1 MMASHSPP
9 RVSRNTQASDQYI
22 AIGIDFGTTY
32 SGAAWAYSQNP
43 QQIIEVCSWPSL
55 VNRSYDEVKFPTY
68 CDISTKRKSL
78 FGAKENNETIR
89 WFKLLLLKDED
100 IPTDIR
106 ESEYLQDAR
115 KKLREHPVYQA
126 DGVVDLVARF
136 LGDMWGVILKDIN
149 KAMSE
154 DVVDNLPLRVAITVP
169 AIWPSYARQKM
180 KQAAERAG
188 ILSRKSKAETTLVI
202 VEEPEAAAL
211 CTFFERRNYPDIEA
225 FVVCDCGGGTA
236 DIISYTVTKTEPF
249 QIEEAVKGDGL
260 WEHREHPAGH

>member
-1 MMASHSPP
+1 
-9 RVSRNTQASDQYI
+9 
-22 AIGIDFGTTY
+22 
-32 SGAAWAYSQNP
+32 
-43 QQIIEVCSWPSL
+43 
-55 VNRSYDEVKFPTY
+55 
-68 CDISTKRKSL
+68 
-78 FGAKENNETIR
+78 
-89 WFKLLLLKDED
+89 LLLLKDED

-154 DVVDNLPLRVAITVP
+154 DVVDNLPLRIAITVP

-211 CTFFERRNYPDIEA
+211 CTFFERRNYPDIEVSHIMRGASPVPIPPNSGLLTDQVGEA

-236 DIISYTVTKTEPF
+236 VSSGTVTCIPSSNQSSRQTGYHKLHRD
-249 QIEEAVKGDGL
+249 KDGAFSNRGGCQRRRFVGAPRTPSWAL
-260 WEHREHPAGH
+260 G